1 MAKATIYIRVENQDE
16 WDNIEDKSQWVNVRV
31 KREKTARDEPLT
43 NIPDQ
48 PKIDPFWP
56 SM

>member
-1 MAKATIYIRVENQDE
+1 MTKATIYIRVDNQEE

-31 KREKTARDEPLT
+31 NKQKVAKELPIS
-43 NIPDQ
+43 IPDQ

-56 SM
+56 AT